1 MWQGGSQPL
10 LPDKSNR
17 VRGNGLSLALER
29 FRFDFSKNFF
39 LKSVMRYWNRL
50 PREMVK
56 SSSLEVLRKCLDVG
70 LRAVV

>member
-1 MWQGGSQPL
+1 
-10 LPDKSNR
+10 
-17 VRGNGLSLALER
+17 VRGNGLSFALER